1 MRHGKIRNRLLT
13 TVLAL
18 ALVLPGALPA
28 NADNVAEAATVAET
42 VSAEISA
49 PQDAGSVGDAGAPQD
64 TGSAIVT
71 DSSSSETASAPASTN
86 SADAAASYQS
96 SQEGTIATGADDLS
110 RNGQTLAG
118 EQQTIDITSEATSDG
133 APQTAADSNDTD
145 LNAANGTTE
154 NEAAAT
160 GTDEGEAGLDDT
172 DQADAEE
179 GLTIP
184 DGETLTTELPEEGLT
199 KEETTGEKRV
209 RRAAGARVRAN
220 LGETEWIKGIKVSKL
235 NTGTGVWEQGTVFEN
250 GDHVRIEIQ
259 YSIPKESF
267 TSSDAEIYYELPDG
281 VSLEQEQSGTVYARD
296 GSQIGTYFITTDGKI
311 TVEFND
317 QFDTTIVEDGT
328 INLEGMLQNES
339 VQEDK
344 SLSFPGSGTSII
356 IHKKQDVVVP
366 PQDNDDISV
375 RKSSRVSSDKRII
388 TYTVKVS
395 TEKGTSGTVNLID
408 AFRWEENATEAY
420 DPNSFTIYRIN
431 KAGTQ
436 SPLDI
441 NVYHPDITKTDSG
454 RETFTIRNLPQ
465 LQAGESYQIQY
476 DAKVNPLEGRDGM
489 QKVNNSIKAESGG
502 DNSHHDI
509 TTDVSDSMVSKN
521 GYASDGR
528 IHWTIR
534 VNADRR
540 DLSGYRLSD
549 SLPDGLTLKG
559 DLVIRDENQGW
570 ENVSG
575 LTSAGEGATSLDI
588 DFSQL
593 SEDRKTHTFN
603 ITYDTTAPAVGED
616 SSVEVE
622 NTAKLTGKGN
632 SYQSTAKVHVASVKI
647 TVNKKVDSA
656 EEKALE
662 DGRRQYRWW
671 STLNLPATETS
682 GFLYEDE
689 IGDAVSQDEN
699 GQKTGQGADSH
710 YTTDKQLRED
720 LGFYKNRHLK
730 YVGDNGARAEYEE
743 GKDYRYVI
751 TTYDA
756 AGNRIPEND
765 GEQHVKSF
773 TVWIEPLPGKT
784 ISPLSLDLNYSTF
797 ADTRNIQAG
806 ETWNYYN
813 TGKVTEFNGR
823 KVDGANS
830 TASASHSV
838 KKQLWKQ
845 ASLTGQNG
853 SYSAADLSGVNLTEQ
868 NGLVYYRILLTL
880 DKDTKGEITVDD
892 VLSKG
897 LKFREDT
904 FAAAFYD
911 HDWWTHP
918 SNNNGSYDL
927 SGAQKPTVE
936 VSSQE
941 DGSTKLSI
949 HIPDG
954 YEQNDGQVIQLTY
967 QASVLDDE
975 DWNDMSRESK
985 AYYNTASWGERRDSH
1000 ATTFERK
1007 VETIE
1012 KLAKQLK
1019 DENGNSTDT
1028 VEYTVP
1034 INPAGKDLNPN
1045 GSTVLLKDHLTVPTG
1060 VRAYLDLTK
1069 TGLYRYDSR
1078 AENHIGPKLDSSL
1091 YKLSYD
1097 DEEHE
1102 ITVEIAD
1109 AQAAVLVYRYN
1120 IDRGNYDTP
1129 EISNRAELAG
1139 SYSST
1144 NSIKLNKNSSSATI
1158 YGKQLVL
1165 FKVDLDDFT
1174 KFLPGAE
1181 FTIEERENSEWQL
1194 IEPRT
1199 VTSGDKLVTDA
1210 AGKLTLTNLKE
1221 NTLYR
1226 IRETHPPEGYT
1237 ISGKPIYV
1245 IWTNGEHQQEDLY
1258 TSLDD
1263 AVKSEIGNVVR
1274 VHFISDVGGYLY
1286 IPNSFTNLRVEKR
1299 WLNKD
1304 GTPGEP
1310 GDQAVAVHL
1319 YSTTKMLNA
1328 VTVKVQVKDPWGGS
1342 QNVSEQVARGTGV
1355 RVYWGDYQTSD
1366 IAYVKINDALQD
1378 GSPAIGTVSYTSAP
1392 IEGDTSIEIGTSGW
1406 TSMPRIAFERPQYQ
1420 INPDD
1425 RKLVATINLSGE
1437 DNWEKTWTDL
1447 PRYDEN
1453 GNELVYFVEEDPV
1466 EGYNT
1471 SYANNNGTQTGNI
1484 MIINRRNSDDYQL
1497 PQTGGRNLFLLL
1509 FGAVS
1514 VLIGAAWLYG
1524 MRYNWRS

>member
-1 MRHGKIRNRLLT
+1 
-13 TVLAL
+13 
-18 ALVLPGALPA
+18 
-28 NADNVAEAATVAET
+28 
-42 VSAEISA
+42 
-49 PQDAGSVGDAGAPQD
+49 
-64 TGSAIVT
+64 
-71 DSSSSETASAPASTN
+71 
-86 SADAAASYQS
+86 
-96 SQEGTIATGADDLS
+96 
-110 RNGQTLAG
+110 
-118 EQQTIDITSEATSDG
+118 
-133 APQTAADSNDTD
+133 
-145 LNAANGTTE
+145 
-154 NEAAAT
+154 
-160 GTDEGEAGLDDT
+160 
-172 DQADAEE
+172 
-179 GLTIP
+179 
-184 DGETLTTELPEEGLT
+184 
-199 KEETTGEKRV
+199 
-209 RRAAGARVRAN
+209 
-220 LGETEWIKGIKVSKL
+220 VSKL

-296 GSQIGTYFITTDGKI
+296 GSQIGTYSITTDGKI

-441 NVYHPDITKTDSG
+441 NAYHPDITKTDSG

-521 GYASDGR
+521 GDASDGR

-720 LGFYKNRHLK
+720 LGSYKNRHLK

-941 DGSTKLSI
+941 DGSTRLSI

-967 QASVLDDE
+967 QASVLGDE

-1034 INPAGKDLNPN
+1034 INPAGKDLNPY
-1045 GSTVLLKDHLTVPTG
+1045 GSTVLLKDRLTVPTG

-1069 TGLYRYDSR
+1069 TGLYRYDSK

-1120 IDRGNYDTP
+1120 IDRGNHDTP

-1226 IRETHPPEGYT
+1226 ISETHPPEGYT

-1258 TSLDD
+1258 ASLDD

-1310 GDQAVAVHL
+1310 GAQEITAHL
-1319 YSTTKMLNA
+1319 YRASKVLNA
-1328 VTVKVQVKDPWGGS
+1328 VDVKVKVIDLWERS
-1342 QNVSEQVARGTGV
+1342 INTSAQVARGTSV
-1355 RVYWGDYQTSD
+1355 RVYWDHAWDSSA
-1366 IAYVKINDALQD
+1366 IKSVRINGTEVQDAA
-1378 GSPAIGTVSYTSAP
+1378 GSRSFVSPP
-1392 IEGDTSIEIGTSGW
+1392 ITEETTIEIRTENY
-1406 TSMPRIAFERPQYQ
+1406 TNMPGIDFERPQYELNQ
-1420 INPDD
+1420 GEKKWVEDFTLSPDNGWG
-1425 RKLVATINLSGE
+1425 KL
-1437 DNWEKTWTDL
+1437 WTDL
-1447 PRYDEN
+1447 PRTDDA